1 MFSIMKS
8 ILVTSE
14 LTFVPENYDRMIN
27 SSLEHSA
34 VIGLIIIKNKNFNFL
49 LKALTM
55 IFTLAAPRLGWNL
68 LKNYLSPSN
77 SRRRQICDK
86 LNKKIWFIENINSQK
101 TVDIL
106 QQEQID
112 LLINAR
118 TRSIYKKAILDK
130 PRLGCI
136 NIHHGLLPEQR
147 GLMCDFWAHL
157 ENEDFGFSIHQ
168 MTAKIDDGPIL
179 WVEKINLKKESY
191 LKSILKAS
199 ETEALVL
206 KKLVDQIAEKDSLP
220 TLPITTENINY
231 RKNPSL
237 FDCYKLQIKGIRI

>member
-14 LTFVPENYDRMIN
+14 LTFVPENYDRMIS
-27 SSLEHSA
+27 SSLEHPS
-34 VIGLIIIKNKNFNFL
+34 VVGLIIIKNKNFNFL
-49 LKALTM
+49 LKAVAL
-55 IFTLAAPRLGWNL
+55 IFTLAAPRLGWTL
-68 LKNYLSPSN
+68 LKNYLSASN
-77 SRRRQICDK
+77 SKRKKICNK
-86 LNKKIWFIENINSQK
+86 LNKKIWLVENINSQE
-101 TVDIL
+101 VLGIL

-118 TRSIYKKAILDK
+118 TRSIYKKSILEK

-191 LKSILKAS
+191 LQSILKTS
-199 ETEALVL
+199 ETEAFVL
-206 KKLVDQIAEKDSLP
+206 KKLIDQIAEKQSLSSLP
-220 TLPITTENINY
+220 IKSEKIKY